1 MSVYSTPKTN
11 INGLCV
17 FDFPYPRRVLSDLS
31 ITGKNNMTIE
41 NCSEICKNYEFFG
54 LQNGDECRCGN
65 KATQLMP
72 TYPSS
77 CNKRCTGDNTQIC
90 GGNWRLTVHK
100 NELVTT
106 KPVEPAS
113 SSVLVLSTM
122 WSTSRPMVVNSTGQL
137 SNGNACHDIQ
147 FFQEQ

>member
-1 MSVYSTPKTN
+1 MSVYSTTKTN

-100 NELVTT
+100 NEFSVNKQNDTGSGTGTT
-106 KPVEPAS
+106 G
-113 SSVLVLSTM
+113 STEVIVGII
-122 WSTSRPMVVNSTGQL
+122 WTSETLGCTPRL
-137 SNGNACHDIQ
+137 LY
-147 FFQEQ
+147 FQYCNQM

>member
-1 MSVYSTPKTN
+1 MSVYSTTKTN

-65 KATQLMP
+65 KATQFMP

-100 NELVTT
+100 NEFSVNKQNDTGSGTGTT
-106 KPVEPAS
+106 G
-113 SSVLVLSTM
+113 STEVIVGII
-122 WSTSRPMVVNSTGQL
+122 WTSETLGCTPRL
-137 SNGNACHDIQ
+137 LY
-147 FFQEQ
+147 FQYCNQM